1 MEAGD
6 PAWMNLPIALPHPSE
21 ASWSV
26 GQPGLWLMG
35 VLLALGL
42 SQAPL
47 PENKPANAQVQPL
60 VRFQDASHNWLMVV
74 DPATHELVVYDA
86 NNGRPLHRLGAD
98 DGLAEVTAISR
109 KDSLLYVT
117 GNPDEAMQVLR
128 LPQLQTVALN
138 ER

>member
-1 MEAGD
+1 
-6 PAWMNLPIALPHPSE
+6 
-21 ASWSV
+21 
-26 GQPGLWLMG
+26 
-35 VLLALGL
+35 
-42 SQAPL
+42 
-47 PENKPANAQVQPL
+47 VQPL

-138 ER
+138 QR

>member
-1 MEAGD
+1 
-6 PAWMNLPIALPHPSE
+6 MNLQMALPHRSG
-21 ASWSV
+21 AWWSA
-26 GQPGLWLMG
+26 GHPGLWLM
-35 VLLALGL
+35 VMLLLALGL
-42 SQAPL
+42 SLAPT
-47 PENKPANAQVQPL
+47 PGSRPAHAQVQPL

-117 GNPDEAMQVLR
+117 GNPDEAMQVLK
-128 LPQLQTVALN
+128 LPQLQAVALN
-138 ER
+138 QR

>member
-1 MEAGD
+1 
-6 PAWMNLPIALPHPSE
+6 MNPQLALRHPSE

-26 GQPGLWLMG
+26 GQPRLWLIGMLL
-35 VLLALGL
+35 LLALGL
-42 SQAPL
+42 SLAPT
-47 PENKPANAQVQPL
+47 PVSKPTNAPVQPL

-138 ER
+138 QR